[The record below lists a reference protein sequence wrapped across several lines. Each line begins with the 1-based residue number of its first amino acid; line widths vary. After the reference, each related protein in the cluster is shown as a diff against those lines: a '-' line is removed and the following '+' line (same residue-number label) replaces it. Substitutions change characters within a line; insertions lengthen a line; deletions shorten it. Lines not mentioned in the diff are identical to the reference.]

1 MKKLSIKR
9 PASSESY
16 QSNEASYDTTRPVKR
31 RVSAGPRVEY
41 TDESCVLDGMTYP
54 KIPMLVDAWSDI
66 IVPPTD
72 WLRNLT
78 VGKTAPTTVDQYA
91 HALNSFWKY
100 IATVAKCDWG
110 NVSDTQLRTWRNRL
124 LQGTLGKRVIMKGS
138 INAKLEVVLQFY
150 RWAQEHR
157 YVEGII
163 GLTSP
168 GQQPLPIRLVA
179 RTYRGAAR
187 ITSDLLYRLPRRPR
201 RPIPTKVEID
211 KLYEVLSGPG
221 PESVRDC
228 LIVTWASGSG
238 MRRIEILNLKV
249 QNLPSPERCFELLE
263 EDKLY
268 WLTIIGKGQ
277 KERQVP
283 VAPEVLIETHDFIG
297 GIRQDTLKKRVV
309 GSPED
314 AIFLSSTTG
323 KRLNLQYISRVIS
336 SAFKMFT
343 DKNRRLTL
351 HRLRGRFTS
360 LLVQQLMEEEECE
373 PGLEGMRDQ
382 LVMEKACYI
391 LGLND
396 VKTIRHYLN
405 LHLDRE
411 DQALKTA
418 VRSSKRRSAQ
428 PPLEPLR

>member
-1 MKKLSIKR
+1 MNKH
-9 PASSESY
+9 
-16 QSNEASYDTTRPVKR
+16 SNERDALCQPDKDAYDTIGSGKR
-31 RVSAGPRVEY
+31 RVYAGPRVEY
-41 TDESCVLDGMTYP
+41 TDESCVLDGMPCP
-54 KIPMLVDAWSDI
+54 KIPMLIDAWADI

-72 WLRNLT
+72 WLRHLT
-78 VGKTAPTTVDQYA
+78 VGKTAPKSVEQYA
-91 HALNSFWKY
+91 HALSSFWKY
-100 IATVAKCDWG
+100 LVNIAKCDWKD
-110 NVSDTQLRTWRNRL
+110 VSDKQLRTWRNRM
-124 LQGTLGKRVIMKGS
+124 LQGTFGKGVILKDS

-157 YVEGII
+157 YVEGLI

-201 RPIPTKVEID
+201 RPIPTQVEID
-211 KLYEVLSGPG
+211 QLYEELSGPG

-228 LIVTWASGSG
+228 LIVAWASGSG

-249 QNLPSPERCFELLE
+249 QNIPSLERCYELLE
-263 EDKLY
+263 QDKLY
-268 WLTIIGKGQ
+268 WLSIIGKGQ

-283 VAPEVLIETHDFIG
+283 VAPEVLIETHDFIE

-314 AIFLSSTTG
+314 AIFLSTTTG

-336 SAFKMFT
+336 NAFKKFA

-418 VRSSKRRSAQ
+418 VRSSKRRSAR